1 MEDKDIEILDL
12 DDDIND
18 DVVVNNRRIKNNNK
32 KGSNKSKKR
41 RLKKGLFQTIF
52 CFVSLLFIIG
62 CCIFY
67 GNRLIKYYKIYN
79 PKMEGG
85 ASAEL
90 ISTTL
95 TQNTEIVS
103 EGAGLYREN
112 GLYVFKGEEANNY
125 IKYANMLWRI
135 IRTNADGSV
144 EIITDDYINIL
155 AWDFNGKDYV
165 ESDINKYLN
174 DVFLKQLDT
183 SYLIKTSICT
193 DAMESVGKFVC
204 DNKNTDYYVTL
215 LQANDYLNSV
225 VDGTTY
231 VSRDEDMVWLSSYEN
246 DKKAWVSDG
255 SNISTSEITN
265 TYFVKPVVTLKNAV
279 ALLGGS
285 GSKED
290 PYVIEKNDGDIK
302 FGSYL
307 TIDEDTWVVIDKDEE
322 TIKLAYAGLYNKG
335 LSTYRFDTS
344 LLDYKI
350 DSKNSLAELLN
361 TKFYE
366 GLSYKD
372 LLLDFDLYTATYTK
386 GYKNTYKE
394 KVTVK
399 VGIPSVTDLKFDN
412 DADGYYVSNKS
423 PREGRIY
430 YYDTDLISS
439 KPGISRPYKPVISIE
454 IPKIAEGEGTKEKPY
469 KVEV

>member
-18 DVVVNNRRIKNNNK
+18 SNVVDDKK
-32 KGSNKSKKR
+32 KGKNDKKSSKKTKKR
-41 RLKKGLFQTIF
+41 RLKKGLFQTAF
-52 CFVSLLFIIG
+52 CLASLAFIIG

-79 PKMEGG
+79 PKIEGG

-103 EGAGLYREN
+103 EGSGLYREN
-112 GLYVFKGEEANNY
+112 GLYVFKGEKANNY

-135 IRTNADGSV
+135 IRTNADGSI
-144 EIITDDYINIL
+144 EMITNDYINIL

-183 SYLIKTSICT
+183 SYLVKTSICT
-193 DAMESVGKFVC
+193 DVMESVDKFTCEV
-204 DNKNTDYYVTL
+204 KNTDYYVTL

-225 VDGTTY
+225 VDDTTY
-231 VSRDEDMVWLSSYEN
+231 VSHDEDMVWLGSYEN
-246 DKKAWVSDG
+246 SKKAWVADG
-255 SNISTSEITN
+255 SNISTSEMSN

-279 ALLGGS
+279 ALLGGV
-285 GSKED
+285 GSQED
-290 PYVIEKNDGDIK
+290 PYIIEKNDGNVK

-307 TIDEDTWVVIDKDEE
+307 EIDEDVWVVVDKDEDI
-322 TIKLAYAGLYNKG
+322 IKLAYAGLYNKG

-344 LLDYKI
+344 VLDYKV
-350 DSKNSLAELLN
+350 DNKNSLAELLN

-439 KPGISRPYKPVISIE
+439 KPAISRPYKPVISIN
-454 IPKIAEGEGTKEKPY
+454 IPKIKDGDGTKENPY